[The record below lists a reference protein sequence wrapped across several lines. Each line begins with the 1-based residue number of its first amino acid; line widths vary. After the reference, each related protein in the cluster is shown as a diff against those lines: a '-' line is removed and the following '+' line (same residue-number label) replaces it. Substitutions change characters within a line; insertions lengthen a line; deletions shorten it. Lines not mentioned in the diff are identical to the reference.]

1 MNVPAET
8 PLHAYFSDRFAH
20 QLRSLLDSRAQV
32 REHKPIILA
41 DGSMPVPDLAI
52 VQPLDT
58 VYLEHHPQPNN
69 IYWLIDYV
77 ENDTEQAMIERSA
90 PYAAAE
96 IQDYWIVHL
105 KHQQLMTFCLPIAG
119 QYQHQHCLTSGTA
132 APTTFL
138 DIVIPVERL
147 FTP

>member
-1 MNVPAET
+1 MINLRAET
-8 PLHAYFSDRFAH
+8 ARHAYFSDRFAH
-20 QLRSLLDSRAQV
+20 QLRSLLDHRAQV
-32 REHKPIILA
+32 RERKPITLA

-58 VYLEHHPQPNN
+58 VYLEHHPQPHN
-69 IYWLIDYV
+69 IHWLVDYV
-77 ENDTEQAMIERSA
+77 ENDTEQAMVERSIR
-90 PYAAAE
+90 Y
-96 IQDYWIVHL
+96 
-105 KHQQLMTFCLPIAG
+105 IAG
-119 QYQHQHCLTSGTA
+119 RYQHQHCITSGTA